1 MLVPTCVGMILEDI
15 FIDLA
20 HVTCPHMRGDDP
32 MRYCTGQLM
41 RALSPH
47 AWG

>member
-1 MLVPTCVGMILEDI
+1 MTISLALLVPIRVGMILEDI

-32 MRYCTGQLM
+32 GYC
-41 RALSPH
+41 
-47 AWG
+47 